1 MKTLITYTILAIS
14 LSACGLT
21 QTPQDRDIPKGT
33 PMCQIDAHGQ
43 AVRVVVTQEEIA
55 GDQMLVLVETWDKNL
70 LIVKVDSLTDSS
82 ACDSLRWK

>member
-1 MKTLITYTILAIS
+1 MRHLFKILAIS

-21 QTPQDRDIPKGT
+21 QTPQDRDISKGT

-43 AVRVVVTQEEIA
+43 AVQIVVTQEAIV

>member
-1 MKTLITYTILAIS
+1 MKTLITLTTLILS

-21 QTPQDRDIPKGT
+21 QAPQDRDIPKGT

-43 AVRVVVTQEEIA
+43 AVRVVVTQEAIV
-55 GDQMLVLVETWDKNL
+55 GDQMIVLVETWDKNL
-70 LIVKVDSLTDSS
+70 AIMKVDSLTDSS